1 MIANRSGMRSPA
13 HVFDGKAIA
22 SQILLDIKGK
32 LEGFVDKPCLA
43 VVSVGERK
51 DIDSFVRSKLR
62 GLSKKKEEEEEEEE
76 KKSLSHHRKK
86 TEAEVC
92 GIDVLVKRFDKLI
105 GEQDLLEQVALLN
118 SNAGID
124 GIVLQLP
131 LPSHLNE
138 LTICQA
144 IDNEKDVDSL
154 HKQNLGMTIC
164 SLNDFFFFFY
174 D

>member
-1 MIANRSGMRSPA
+1 MRSPA

-144 IDNEKDVDSL
+144 IDNEKDVDS
-154 HKQNLGMTIC
+154 
-164 SLNDFFFFFY
+164 
-174 D
+174 